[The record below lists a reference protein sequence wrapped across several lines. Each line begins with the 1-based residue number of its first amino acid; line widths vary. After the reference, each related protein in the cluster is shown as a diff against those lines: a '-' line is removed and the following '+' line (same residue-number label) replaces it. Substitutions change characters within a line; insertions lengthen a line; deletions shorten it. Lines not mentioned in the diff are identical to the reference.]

1 MSGAVAT
8 EQKPENQYLR
18 CGGDGG
24 QAGGV
29 AEALT

>member
-1 MSGAVAT
+1 MSAAIAT
-8 EQKPENQYLR
+8 EQMPEIQYLR

-29 AEALT
+29 AEALA